1 MGPVRLVMT
10 VVAVSLIVCARAAAS
25 QTPPPPPE
33 GWVVL
38 PVDEYRTLR
47 ERANPAPPAPLPPPV
62 DATLTRVDYDL
73 RVESDTVV
81 GRATLT
87 IDVMRDGWVRVQIP
101 AGLMVREAS
110 LDGQPVSLVEG
121 PPRHVLLSRAGRSVL
136 SLDIVI
142 PLTASAGAESI
153 TIPASPAPISRA
165 RLALPRGGVDLAL
178 TGGFLADRS
187 EATTESRWTVYGRPQ
202 QALGLTWK
210 RKVDDRRA
218 DLPLRARARI
228 TQLVGLGEET
238 CQISAAVR
246 VEVLQG
252 LAREVVLAIPGG
264 LVVNQVD
271 GATVADWEVT
281 GSVLR
286 VKLLEPASAETSFI
300 VQADVRSVREG
311 TVTIPIVRMPSAER
325 ETGGVAV
332 DVVGAGEIAGRQAL
346 GLEPADPSELG
357 ETIASRESPSMI
369 GFRHRPLAGTEA
381 RSLSVS
387 VVRYTPQAVSIAN
400 IEEARYRALVSEDGG
415 LLVEARYAVR
425 NNQRSFL
432 KATLPP
438 GATLWSAE
446 IAGRPVRPGAAD
458 LTAVLLPLEKG
469 RAGQEA
475 PTFVVELVYLQR
487 IDPWKDKSRPRL
499 ELPALDLPVSRT
511 GFELRYSP
519 RYRVEPQA
527 GAFRVDV
534 DPGPF
539 APELR
544 AKDTSEREGF
554 SRGPGS
560 RANDERAASSLLALA
575 DKFRRESGGRTVI
588 GSLPVHVMFPAL
600 GPAVFLASE
609 LTAESQVPAVDLIV
623 KRVSN

>member
-1 MGPVRLVMT
+1 MGPARLVLT
-10 VVAVSLIVCARAAAS
+10 TIVVSLLLVCAHDAAS
-25 QTPPPPPE
+25 QTPTTPE

-38 PVDEYRTLR
+38 PVDEYRALR
-47 ERANPAPPAPLPPPV
+47 ERANPTPPIPPPPPV
-62 DATLTRVDYDL
+62 DATLTRADYDL
-73 RVESDTVV
+73 RVDGDTVV
-81 GRATLT
+81 GKATLT

-101 AGLMVREAS
+101 PGLMVREAS
-110 LDGQPVSLVEG
+110 LDGQRVSLVEG

-136 SLDIVI
+136 ALDIVI
-142 PLTASAGAESI
+142 PLTATAGAESI

-165 RLALPRGGVDLAL
+165 RLALPRGGVDLSL
-178 TGGFLADRS
+178 TGGFLADRT
-187 EATTESRWTVYGRPQ
+187 EETTESRWTVYGRPQ
-202 QALGLTWK
+202 QALNLTWK

-228 TQLVGLGEET
+228 TELVGLGEET
-238 CQISAAVR
+238 CQISATVR

-252 LAREVVLAIPGG
+252 LAREIALAMPGG

-271 GATVADWEVT
+271 GATVAEWDVT

-286 VKLLEPASAETSFI
+286 VKLLEPAAVETSFV
-300 VQADVRSVREG
+300 VQADVRTPREG
-311 TVTIPIVRMPSAER
+311 TIAIPIVRMPSAER

-357 ETIASRESPSMI
+357 EAIASRESPSMV
-369 GFRHRPLAGTEA
+369 GFRHRPAAGTDA

-400 IEEARYRALVSEDGG
+400 IEEARYRALVSEDGS

-438 GATLWSAE
+438 GATLWSAA

-458 LTAVLLPLEKG
+458 ATAVLLPLEKS

-475 PTFVVELVYLQR
+475 PTFVVELVYLQHV
-487 IDPWKDKSRPRL
+487 DPWKDKSRPRV
-499 ELPALDLPVSRT
+499 ELPALDLPISRT

-539 APELR
+539 APALR
-544 AKDTSEREGF
+544 APMSTVTKDLKSG
-554 SRGPGS
+554 
-560 RANDERAASSLLALA
+560 DERASGLQALA
-575 DKFRRESGGRTVI
+575 DKFRKEAGGRTVI
-588 GSLPVHVMFPAL
+588 GSLPVHVIFPAI
-600 GPAVFLASE
+600 GPAIFLASE
-609 LTAESQVPAVDLIV
+609 LTAESQAPAVELV
-623 KRVSN
+623 VRRVGN